1 MGRRSKAELEGITG
15 DIVTMHDRDRMTHR
29 EIADELQRRGK
40 DLSDEAVRRS
50 YNSARRKAEK
60 YKLAAE
66 SSKAVLESVAD
77 GTNTDLVE
85 AANSILI
92 NMFYEKILDMED
104 LEFEKPAD
112 FFKAMGTI
120 AKNQVELS
128 KHRLNFQNGVEKAKN
143 AVYEALAESLT
154 EHPDL
159 LEELKRT
166 IAGLEVK
173 E

>member
-1 MGRRSKAELEGITG
+1 M
-15 DIVTMHDRDRMTHR
+15 
-29 EIADELQRRGK
+29 EIRPPGK
-40 DLSDEAVRRS
+40 
-50 YNSARRKAEK
+50 NSARRKAEK

-128 KHRLNFQNGVEKAKN
+128 KHRLNFQNGVDKAKA
-143 AVYEALAESLT
+143 AVYQALADSLS
-154 EHPDL
+154 EHPEL
-159 LEELKRT
+159 LEELKKT
-166 IAGLEVK
+166 IAELEVK